1 VKRALLAVVTAVALV
16 SALAAS
22 NAAGTRATAPKAKPP
37 TAKNPPTPHTVRAAQ
52 PRAQFD
58 FNRDIGMVE
67 GDRRDSL
74 WLMIPDTTLSVGDSL
89 TLISDEPDPGPDS
102 PPDIFSAAVAHRLD
116 RNPMEKMLPRPGDVF
131 YRLVAPKGALN
142 CCIFGYGVRVPRK
155 EIRVVQG
162 RAEADLD
169 GDGVAE
175 HFQGCAGVETL
186 HAFVWSG
193 EPFRGKRRWTR
204 DYAQGYEGESDCP
217 DETQP

>member
-1 VKRALLAVVTAVALV
+1 MRRILLAGALALALV
-16 SALAAS
+16 GGVAAD
-22 NAAGTRATAPKAKPP
+22 AAGTRATAPKAKPP
-37 TAKNPPTPHTVRAAQ
+37 TAKKSPAPHPVRAEK

-58 FNRDIGMVE
+58 FDRDIGMVE

-74 WLMIPDTTLSVGDSL
+74 WLMIADTTLAVGDSL
-89 TLISDEPDPGPDS
+89 TLISDEPDPCPDS
-102 PPDIFSAAVAHRLD
+102 PPDIFSAAVAQRLD
-116 RNPMEKMLPRPGDVF
+116 RNPMPKMIPRPGDVF
-131 YRLVAPKGALN
+131 YRLVAPKGALS

-155 EIRVVQG
+155 EIRVVQA

-169 GDGVAE
+169 RDGVVE

-217 DETQP
+217 DEMQP

>member
-1 VKRALLAVVTAVALV
+1 MRRALLAG
-16 SALAAS
+16 ALALALLGAG
-22 NAAGTRATAPKAKPP
+22 AAADAESAAKGKGKTKAAKPP
-37 TAKNPPTPHTVRAAQ
+37 APK
-52 PRAQFD
+52 PRTFSFD
-58 FNRDIGMVE
+58 HDIGMVE

-74 WLMIPDTTLSVGDSL
+74 WLMIADTTLVAGDSL

-102 PPDIFSAAVAHRLD
+102 PPDIFSAAVAQRLD
-116 RNPMEKMLPRPGDVF
+116 RSPMQKMIPGPGDVF

-169 GDGVAE
+169 RDGVME

-186 HAFVWSG
+186 HAYVWSG

-204 DYAQGYEGESDCP
+204 DYVNGYEGESDCP
-217 DETQP
+217 DEKQP